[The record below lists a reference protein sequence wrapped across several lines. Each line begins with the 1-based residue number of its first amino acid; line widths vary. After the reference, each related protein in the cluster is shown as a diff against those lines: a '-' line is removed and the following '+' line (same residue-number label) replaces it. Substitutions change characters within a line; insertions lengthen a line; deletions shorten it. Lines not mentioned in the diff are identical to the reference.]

1 MGEKSIG
8 QRELSSLHP
17 DHIPTSDLGK
27 AADRIRMLETA
38 LAALLDDVEGGVDFG
53 MPFDHP
59 DNNFHESVMAARLVL
74 GRAEKPA

>member
-1 MGEKSIG
+1 MGEKSK
-8 QRELSSLHP
+8 RLRDLSSLNP
-17 DHIPTSDLGK
+17 GHIPACDLQE
-27 AADRIRMLETA
+27 AADYIDKLETV

-74 GRAEKPA
+74 GRTRKPA